1 MKRRPWNCSKEAD
14 RALKNGM
21 KASGRD
27 QEEEF
32 KDAARLLRDV
42 LDNPIGSRNYVAWFQ
57 TGWLNW
63 KFKQHLADAEEA
75 FYQAARLSGPIAD
88 LYHAYRRRVLLLA

>member
-1 MKRRPWNCSKEAD
+1 MKALELLNEAD

-27 QEEEF
+27 QEEF
-32 KDAARLLRDV
+32 KDAGRLLGDV
-42 LDNPIGSRNYVAWFQ
+42 LGNPIGSRNYMAWFQ

-63 KFKQHLADAEEA
+63 SSNEISPKPKKPFTKQP
-75 FYQAARLSGPIAD
+75 G
-88 LYHAYRRRVLLLA
+88 